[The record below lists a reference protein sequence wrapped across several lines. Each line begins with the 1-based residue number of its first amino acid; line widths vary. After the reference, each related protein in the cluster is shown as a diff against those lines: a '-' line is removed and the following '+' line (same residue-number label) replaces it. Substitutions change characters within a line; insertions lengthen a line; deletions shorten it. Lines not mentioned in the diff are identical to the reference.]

1 MKEKIVVYE
10 NQIQQLLQ
18 LRSDDLNKLKVWEEK
33 INILNRQLSLKN
45 NPPPPPPA
53 QQQQQ
58 QIRRQYSDISNGGI
72 DPNNINILISDRI
85 TKSMDEKTKQ
95 MMNEFESLI
104 NSY

>member
-45 NPPPPPPA
+45 NPPPPPA
-53 QQQQQ
+53 QQQQ

>member
-1 MKEKIVVYE
+1 M
-10 NQIQQLLQ
+10 
-18 LRSDDLNKLKVWEEK
+18 WEEK

-85 TKSMDEKTKQ
+85 TKNMDEKTKQ

>member
-45 NPPPPPPA
+45 NPPPPPV